1 MTVNIIARQTSG
13 PNKLNFFREPLGSM
27 RVKFDIFFF
36 KIEPIKKQN
45 YWRLLF
51 SFNYQ
56 YQAGSFPRREL
67 FIFQGGG
74 LETPLLHTFPTCVH
88 PCNEIFYVCKII
100 NYKNILFFS
109 KIYNVFFQIA
119 AGVLCY
125 HLIRSI
131 KRKAKSKE
139 QQVFFLILLQIYLV
153 KFMRH
158 C

>member
-1 MTVNIIARQTSG
+1 MTVNIIAGQTSG
-13 PNKLNFFREPLGSM
+13 PNKLNFLREPLGSM

-74 LETPLLHTFPTCVH
+74 LKPHYSTPFLPVYTPAMKYFM
-88 PCNEIFYVCKII
+88 F
-100 NYKNILFFS
+100 
-109 KIYNVFFQIA
+109 
-119 AGVLCY
+119 
-125 HLIRSI
+125 
-131 KRKAKSKE
+131 AK
-139 QQVFFLILLQIYLV
+139 L
-153 KFMRH
+153 
-158 C
+158 